1 MSMFTEDLKLIM
13 KIIYEMDGLVVNNN
27 KIV

>member
-1 MSMFTEDLKLIM
+1 MSLFTEDLKLIM
-13 KIIYEMDGLVVNNN
+13 KIIYVMDGLVVNNN